1 MAESV
6 VTAWVV
12 ESVLGLTPTFVPRT
26 GPQPH
31 APARSV
37 EPRGQLRSGKREERI
52 KDDSHLGGWVVSRAE
67 KGAQQL
73 VPPVGRTA
81 SSVLSMLSLSCP

>member
-1 MAESV
+1 MA
-6 VTAWVV
+6 WLV
-12 ESVLGLTPTFVPRT
+12 ESVLGLTPAFVPCT

-31 APARSV
+31 ATARSV
-37 EPRGQLRSGKREERI
+37 EPCGQLRSGKREERI
-52 KDDSHLGGWVVSRAE
+52 KDDSHLGGWVVSGAE
-67 KGAQQL
+67 KEAQQE